1 MKTRNKIKFIAG
13 INGSE
18 GNPDTFAIIEG
29 YRLKHG
35 LAVSAPIVADEFG
48 QCTYKAG
55 WIVYHVATG
64 RTVKTNF
71 GKGYKTHFDAIVAA
85 KNVGGLYAKIAARD
99 FTAEIEALPVVECV
113 MGVIGKLRPMP
124 KPKADKVHGL
134 APAKNTALLQLISD
148 IDNAR
153 KEAYR
158 TSGQLM
164 PFTFGKATFT
174 VSASLEALNR
184 FRERVLKNK
193 RAFSDAAINS

>member
-1 MKTRNKIKFIAG
+1 MKTRNKIKFTAG

-18 GNPDTFAIIEG
+18 VNPDVFAMIEG
-29 YRLKHG
+29 YQLKHG

-64 RTVKTNF
+64 RTVKTDF
-71 GKGYKTHFDAIVAA
+71 GKGYKTPFDAILAA

-99 FTAEIEALPVVECV
+99 FTAEIEALPVAECV
-113 MGVIGKLRPMP
+113 VPVIGKLRAIP

-134 APAKNTALLQLISD
+134 NAGKNTALLQLISN

-153 KEAYR
+153 REAYR
-158 TSGQLM
+158 TSGQFL
-164 PFTFGKATFT
+164 PFRFGKATFRIG
-174 VSASLEALNR
+174 ASLSSLNQ

>member
-13 INGSE
+13 IYGSE
-18 GNPDTFAIIEG
+18 GNPDTFAMVEG
-29 YRLKHG
+29 YQLKHG
-35 LAVSAPIVADEFG
+35 LAVSAPIVADDFG

-64 RTVKTNF
+64 RTVKTDN
-71 GKGYKTHFDAIVAA
+71 GKGYKTPLDALLAA

-99 FTAEIEALPVVECV
+99 FTAEIEALPVAECV
-113 MGVIGKLRPMP
+113 IGVIGKLRAMP

-134 APAKNTALLQLISD
+134 NPAKHGSLIALISD

-153 KEAYR
+153 REAYR
-158 TSGQLM
+158 TSGQFL
-164 PFTFGKATFT
+164 PFRFGKATFT
-174 VSASLEALNR
+174 VGASLASLNQ

-193 RAFSDAAINS
+193 RAFSDAALNA